1 MELDV
6 LVVEDDN
13 FTRIT
18 LSSSLKSSGMGSV
31 YTASS
36 AGEAVEIAEK
46 YLPSAALIDLHLGHG
61 PNGLDLARKLRALNP
76 RIGIVILT
84 SFDDPRLLGENPSF
98 IPAGTVYLRKKDVS
112 DISVVTKALGSAPHS
127 SKLLDRDQQVIIGTK
142 LSETQMSILKLVAEG
157 HSNAEIARRRGV
169 SEKAIEGSIR
179 RLALKLSLEQDS
191 AINQRVH
198 IARVYFRALGVKLD
212 DDNTSS

>member
-18 LSSSLKSSGMGSV
+18 LASSLKSSGMGSV
-31 YTASS
+31 YTASTV
-36 AGEAVEIAEK
+36 GEAVELAEK
-46 YLPSAALIDLHLGHG
+46 FIPSAALIDLHLGQG
-61 PNGLDLARKLRALNP
+61 PTGLDLARKLRALNP

-84 SFDDPRLLGENPSF
+84 SYDDPRLLGENPSF
-98 IPAGTVYLRKKDVS
+98 IPAGTVYLRKKDIS

-127 SKLLDRDQQVIIGTK
+127 SRLVSRDPQALLGTK

-157 HSNAEIARRRGV
+157 HSNVEIARRRGV

-179 RLALKLSLEQDS
+179 RLAAKLSLEKDS
-191 AINQRVH
+191 ASNQRVH

-212 DDNTSS
+212 DDNSVE